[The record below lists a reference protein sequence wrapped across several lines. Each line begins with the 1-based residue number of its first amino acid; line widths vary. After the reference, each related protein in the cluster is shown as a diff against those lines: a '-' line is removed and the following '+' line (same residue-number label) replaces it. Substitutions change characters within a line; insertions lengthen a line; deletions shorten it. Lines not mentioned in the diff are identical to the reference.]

1 MSTYQLGLHGSY
13 VKKVKVSGNAMCE
26 TIPLASFAKN
36 KVNIATGRIA
46 KQASVKVEEVV
57 ARSVRVTIS

>member
-1 MSTYQLGLHGSY
+1 
-13 VKKVKVSGNAMCE
+13 VKVSGNAMCE

-46 KQASVKVEEVV
+46 KQASVKVEELV
-57 ARSVRVTIS
+57 ARNVRVTIS